1 LEQALPEIE
10 SDQEMLQF
18 RDDPSLFEFNQCN
31 EYADLDNYEPIPV
44 PSNHWQP
51 TAAQKDDLATQ

>member
-1 LEQALPEIE
+1 
-10 SDQEMLQF
+10 MLQF